1 MHILARSRR
10 ILHGYVV
17 GFQRAWYRRVWGMH
31 IGEGV
36 RISLSCKLDKT
47 NPKGITI
54 GDYTA
59 VTFGVAILSHDYVNR
74 RHLATKIGSHCF
86 IGCNSIIMPG
96 VTIGDHCIV
105 GAGSVVMRDV
115 PSHSVVTGNPGRVL
129 ERDIETLA
137 YGVRISAAIPSELA
151 AHEAAKA
158 ARAVPASDQGPASG
172 QGPLPEQGPVS
183 EQKESA

>member
-17 GFQRAWYRRVWGMH
+17 GFQRAWYSRVWGMH

-59 VTFGVAILSHDYVNR
+59 LTFGVAVLSHDYVNR
-74 RHLATKIGSHCF
+74 RHLPTKIGSYCF

-115 PSHSVVTGNPGRVL
+115 PAHSVVTGNPGRVL

-137 YGVRISAAIPSELA
+137 YGVRISAAIPAELE
-151 AHEAAKA
+151 AHEARKA
-158 ARAVPASDQGPASG
+158 ARPAPVAAPA
-172 QGPLPEQGPVS
+172 PVT